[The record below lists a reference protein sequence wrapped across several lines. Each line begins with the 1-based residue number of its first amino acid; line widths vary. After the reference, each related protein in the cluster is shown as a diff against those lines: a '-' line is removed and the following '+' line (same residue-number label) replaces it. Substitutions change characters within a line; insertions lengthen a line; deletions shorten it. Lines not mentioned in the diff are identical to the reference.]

1 MVPLAWFGSCAIGHR
16 EPCQVRKEAAISG
29 SSYVP
34 QISLLLRL
42 RSFQRAISAFIWR
55 KSMYTA
61 LYRAC
66 RPEIFDEILGQEHIV
81 RILKNQINTDST
93 SHAYLF
99 CGTRGTGKTTTA
111 RILAKGLNCL
121 SEGEK
126 PCGRCSACREICD
139 GVFIDVVEIDAAS
152 NNGVDN
158 IRELRESVKYPP
170 AVGRKKVYIIDE
182 VHMLSSGAFNAL
194 LKTLEEPPEYVVFIL
209 ATTEPQKLPATILS
223 RCMRLD
229 FKRVPEAVLIRGMAE
244 ICAGRG
250 IHVEE
255 DALKIIAANADG
267 SVRDGLSILDQCISG
282 GDMHITAAD
291 VLDFLG
297 ASGEEVFIELTDMVR
312 MRKTAD
318 ALILLDKVL
327 SDGKDV
333 RQFMK
338 DWVSHYRNLLMTKFI
353 KDPQN
358 IINMSVE
365 NIDRIR
371 KQSNSMEP
379 SDISRGILE
388 ISRTMN
394 DAKWSTQPRILLELV
409 IVKLSTETSSAGVQ
423 QMQAMQPIQRGAAP
437 GRTAPGRAE
446 SLHGKPGEG
455 NPQVIHDDGS
465 PERTRT
471 LESDDGLH
479 EKVSAEG
486 IQRAGALE
494 NADMLLK
501 GAAPENADIPQS
513 GSSNRNA
520 DGIYDA
526 DMIRDVDSLQNTGI
540 YSSDGISQPGAK
552 PATLEDDKGY
562 GFAGE
567 NTFDLEEIWN
577 AVFEDGEAAKG
588 SFYMIGSS
596 GRLVE
601 VDENSFTVEM
611 SSETKKELAEKSRSL
626 LEDLMEKHT
635 GVRRML
641 KLVTA
646 GAGMRSSE
654 GRSVE
659 EIARDAEALLGIDI
673 EIQ

>member
-42 RSFQRAISAFIWR
+42 RSFQRAISFFEYLR
-55 KSMYTA
+55 TEYLRGSGKNMYTA
-61 LYRAC
+61 LYRAY
-66 RPEIFDEILGQEHIV
+66 RPEVFDEILGQEHIV

-126 PCGRCSACREICD
+126 PCGTCSVCHSIKD
-139 GVFIDVVEIDAAS
+139 GVFLDVVEIDAAS

-229 FKRVPEAVLIRGMAE
+229 FKRVPENVLISGMTE
-244 ICAGRG
+244 ICEKRG
-250 IHVEE
+250 IDVTV
-255 DALKIIAANADG
+255 DALRIIAANADG

-282 GDMHITAAD
+282 GDTKINASD

-297 ASGEEVFIELTDMVR
+297 ASGEETFIELTDMVR
-312 MRKTAD
+312 RRKTAD
-318 ALILLDKVL
+318 ALILLDHVL

-333 RQFMK
+333 RQFMR
-338 DWVSHYRNLLMTKFI
+338 DWVNHYRNLLMTKFI
-353 KDPQN
+353 RDPQGV
-358 IINMSVE
+358 INMSVE

-371 KQSNSMEP
+371 KQSGSIDLL
-379 SDISRGILE
+379 DINRGILE
-388 ISRTMN
+388 ISKTMN
-394 DAKWSTQPRILLELV
+394 EARWSTQPRILLELV
-409 IVKLSTETSSAGVQ
+409 IVKLSSEVQTAPNVSQMSQTMQTQQIYQSPHSKADQHMQSAADGLPARDSDAKPEISEAPANSG
-423 QMQAMQPIQRGAAP
+423 MAEKEQRTHDEAGAAP
-437 GRTAPGRAE
+437 T
-446 SLHGKPGEG
+446 
-455 NPQVIHDDGS
+455 
-465 PERTRT
+465 
-471 LESDDGLH
+471 
-479 EKVSAEG
+479 
-486 IQRAGALE
+486 
-494 NADMLLK
+494 
-501 GAAPENADIPQS
+501 
-513 GSSNRNA
+513 
-520 DGIYDA
+520 
-526 DMIRDVDSLQNTGI
+526 
-540 YSSDGISQPGAK
+540 
-552 PATLEDDKGY
+552 
-562 GFAGE
+562 AGE
-567 NTFDLEEIWN
+567 AFDCDEIWK
-577 AVFEDGEAAKG
+577 AVFEDGEATKG

-596 GRLVE
+596 GRLKE
-601 VDENSFTVEM
+601 IGENHFVVEM
-611 SSETKKELAEKSRSL
+611 SSEAVKNHAEKNRQM
-626 LEDLMEKHT
+626 LETLMEKHT
-635 GVRRML
+635 GKRRVMEL
-641 KLVTA
+641 RTA
-646 GAGMRSSE
+646 GETVASDDRKSI
-654 GRSVE
+654 E
-659 EIARDAEALLGIDI
+659 EIARNAGDILGINV